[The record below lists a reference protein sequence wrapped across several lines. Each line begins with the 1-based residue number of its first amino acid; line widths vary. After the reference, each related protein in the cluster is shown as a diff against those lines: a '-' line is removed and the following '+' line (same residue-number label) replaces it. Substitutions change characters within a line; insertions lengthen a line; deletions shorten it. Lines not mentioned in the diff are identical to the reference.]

1 MRVAWAPDSTAQCSS
16 IGIRLRAPEL
26 AGPSLAPCSLHRWK
40 KLCIDHVWQMPR
52 HPQSLVC
59 HMCVCL
65 LTEQMDNTEVM
76 TSLVTLYYTVMIK
89 CSPFFVFLGFLR
101 QWTANLTVLY
111 FKSKNPDVQKCWHNY
126 SKWKCT
132 KLGTANSANLQHLS
146 CFFFPHRLSV
156 LCGLIHLISFLC
168 DQQRYQWAVYACMVS
183 ISCSLRMSWYT

>member
-1 MRVAWAPDSTAQCSS
+1 MPPSMRVAWAPDSTAQCSS
-16 IGIRLRAPEL
+16 IGIRLRPPEL

-132 KLGTANSANLQHLS
+132 KLGGLHCKFSKFTTSEL
-146 CFFFPHRLSV
+146 FFFSTSVKCVVWIDTFDIIFVWSAALPVSRLC
-156 LCGLIHLISFLC
+156 LYGLYLLFS
-168 DQQRYQWAVYACMVS
+168 
-183 ISCSLRMSWYT
+183 